1 MSFERIDKLRAMLF
15 TKQLTKQIDALLSK
29 KVDNWDKFGNIKDIN
44 LDKQIE
50 ESLSIKR
57 KRRAEYRA
65 YSG

>member
-1 MSFERIDKLRAMLF
+1 MAAKHIDKLRAILLA
-15 TKQLTKQIDALLSK
+15 KQLTKQIDALLNK

-44 LDKQIE
+44 LNQQIK

-65 YSG
+65 ISN